1 MANSNRVS
9 WEFEVLKNRG
19 NISTVAQANIEN
31 MLENQPIL
39 EFIYQLNGEY
49 RIQASELYKKYQAW
63 CNEVGKS
70 SVSQTKFGR
79 ELNKMEGFV
88 QKDDS
93 SSCNYY
99 SISETKEINLA
110 EHFGIIHKGGL
121 NPKSEKVASP
131 NPQASNPP
139 TQKEKEKSIEGLE
152 GTPHKNN
159 FKNKNNSKKI
169 KKDLQTTLE
178 TLQPSIAGSAWDTNS
193 DDEDPFWNE

>member
-1 MANSNRVS
+1 M
-9 WEFEVLKNRG
+9 FEVLKNRG

-31 MLENQPIL
+31 MLENQPVL

-63 CNEVGKS
+63 CIEVDKS

-99 SISETKEINLA
+99 SISETEKINLT
-110 EHFGIIHKGGL
+110 EHFGITNNGGL

-131 NPQASNPP
+131 NSQVSNPT

-152 GTPHKNN
+152 GTPHKNS
-159 FKNKNNSKKI
+159 FKNKNNSKNI
-169 KKDLQTTLE
+169 KKVRLTTLK
-178 TLQPSIAGSAWDTNS
+178 TLNPSLTGSSWDTSS
-193 DDEDPFWNE
+193 DDDDPYWN